1 MGNDILSFS
10 SDKKSGMKSGMKSD
24 NKSDT
29 KSDKKGLV
37 TSEQTREDQAAEI
50 VSLRPTSFD
59 EYVGQKAA
67 IETLKIAIQAAKM
80 RAEPLDHILLHG
92 PPGLG
97 KTTVSHIIANEM
109 GKELTITSGP
119 TLEKG
124 GDLVGILTNM
134 GEGDI
139 LFIDE
144 IHRIP
149 KIVEEFLYPAME
161 DFAVDF
167 IFDKGIHARSHRYR
181 LKQFVL
187 VGATTRV
194 GLLSAPL
201 RDRFG
206 IFRTLD
212 FYSVEELV
220 VIVKRSAKILATP
233 ISNHGARELA
243 KRSRGTPRVANRLLK
258 RVRDF
263 SQVRSNGEV
272 TRASVGAAL
281 ALEGIDNLG
290 LTRLDRSYLKIIIDF
305 YNGGPVGIEAI
316 SATLQEETDTLVDVV
331 EPFLL
336 KIGLA
341 LRTSSGRKASEK
353 AYHHLK
359 ITLGQ
364 DGIPNG
370 QNPMSENNNN
380 V

>member
-1 MGNDILSFS
+1 MDSDILSFS
-10 SDKKSGMKSGMKSD
+10 SRTSA
-24 NKSDT
+24 DT
-29 KSDKKGLV
+29 SVGTSADTTADKKGV
-37 TSEQTREDQAAEI
+37 VSEKPKLEDHSPDI
-50 VSLRPTSFD
+50 VSLRPRCFD
-59 EYVGQKAA
+59 DYVGQKDAV
-67 IETLKIAIQAAKM
+67 ETLKIAIEAAKI
-80 RAEPLDHILLHG
+80 REEPLDHILLHG

-109 GKELTITSGP
+109 GHDLTVTSGP

-124 GDLVGILTNM
+124 GDLVGILTHL

-149 KIVEEFLYPAME
+149 KVVEEFLYPAME

-167 IFDKGIHARSHRYR
+167 VFDKGIHARSHRYR

-187 VGATTRV
+187 IGATTRV

-212 FYSVEELV
+212 FYSIEELM
-220 VIVKRSAKILATP
+220 VIVRRSAGILNTH
-233 ISNHGARELA
+233 ISDGAARELA

-258 RVRDF
+258 RVRDY
-263 SQVRSNGEV
+263 SQVKSDGQV
-272 TRASVGAAL
+272 TVQGVKKAL
-281 ALEGIDNLG
+281 KLEGIDDLG
-290 LTRLDRSYLKIIIDF
+290 LTSLDRNYLATIIDF
-305 YNGGPVGIEAI
+305 YRGGPVGIEAI
-316 SATLQEETDTLVDVV
+316 AATLQEETDTLVDVV

-336 KIGLA
+336 KIGLV

-359 ITLGQ
+359 IAPKGKQ
-364 DGIPNG
+364 
-370 QNPMSENNNN
+370 
-380 V
+380 